1 ARDGLEPQA
10 TFHALLAEYM
20 LGGQRGPFNLE
31 ARRAAGF
38 STDELD
44 MLTR

>member
-1 ARDGLEPQA
+1 MP
-10 TFHALLAEYM
+10 
-20 LGGQRGPFNLE
+20 GGQRGSFNLE

-44 MLTR
+44 VLTR